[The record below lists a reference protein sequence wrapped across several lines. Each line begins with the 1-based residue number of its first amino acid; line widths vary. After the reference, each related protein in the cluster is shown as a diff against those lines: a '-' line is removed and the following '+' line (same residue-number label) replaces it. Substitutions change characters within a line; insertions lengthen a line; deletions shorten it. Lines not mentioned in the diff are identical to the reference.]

1 MSLYKFRDY
10 INVMR
15 WDEDLDEWK
24 LMSTRY
30 AQGTRD
36 EEQFFRVIVPGGGK
50 LFFDGPDAY
59 LNYTNLEED
68 SLPMFEEHARRWR
81 EKMLLLNKESVVE

>member
-30 AQGTRD
+30 AQGTHD
-36 EEQFFRVIVPGGGK
+36 EEQFFRVIVPGEGK

-59 LNYTNLEED
+59 SQYAQLDDESATTFQEA
-68 SLPMFEEHARRWR
+68 ARLWR
-81 EKMLLLNKESVVE
+81 EKMLLLNQESVVQ